1 MGSRERDWPGVM
13 DRLIRGEAAAFL
25 EVSRLI
31 SSFLVQLRAY
41 DFRDEWDDLIQEVV
55 LAGIEA
61 KRARRLRN
69 PDAVGSFLRT
79 ATRYKFVDW
88 LRKRRLEPLEQ
99 EGEERSSGLRWP
111 PGPRQDPGSFQIWD
125 QVDKLPET
133 QRRSIVSVY
142 VEGNTYN
149 EAAAATGFPL
159 GTLKRHLR
167 DGLAALRAQLA
178 ELRTATDPV
187 PPSDPTPGDG
197 RGGLT
202 PDDSG
207 GRREGQ

>member
-1 MGSRERDWPGVM
+1 M

-31 SSFLVQLRAY
+31 SGFLAQLRAY

-69 PDAVGSFLRT
+69 PDAIASFLRT

-88 LRKRRLEPLEQ
+88 LRRRRPEPLD
-99 EGEERSSGLRWP
+99 EERGEQHADLCWPRGLQ
-111 PGPRQDPGSFQIWD
+111 GDPGGFEIRNLLGN
-125 QVDKLPET
+125 LPEK
-133 QRRSIVSVY
+133 QQKAVFLVY
-142 VEGNTYN
+142 VCGNTYE
-149 EAAAATGFPL
+149 EAAAATGTPL
-159 GTLKRHLR
+159 GSLKRLLR
-167 DGLAALRAQLA
+167 DGLAALRAQLTEA
-178 ELRTATDPV
+178 RTKPDPV
-187 PPSDPTPGDG
+187 PPPNPTPTDG
-197 RGGLT
+197 GVGLT
-202 PDDSG
+202 PDNLG